1 MAQTAGPTLQH
12 DIVCPFCGLACD
24 DLVIEVGAGR
34 LAVRQGA
41 CPISKAQFERPM
53 AATASPRLGGARC
66 EPADAI
72 AKAADILRQSR
83 QPLFAGLAT
92 DTAGMRAVLQLADR
106 LGGIVDHGDSD
117 ALFRD
122 LTAARDLGTITT
134 TLSEVRNRAD
144 VVLIVGPDP
153 RLALPRFFERCLD
166 NAPSMF
172 GDQPLRR
179 QLFRLGPAS
188 ERSGSAPAA
197 VPQMTEIPCPPE
209 ELPAAVANLRELV
222 DGRPRAGQ
230 MLEPGQR
237 EALLKVGEALKAA
250 KYGVIAWSAGLLD
263 FEGADL
269 AVVAL
274 TDLIRDLNRNTRC
287 SGLPLG
293 GAGNLVGVNQV
304 CLWQSGFPLRT
315 SFAAGFPQHD
325 PYIHSGRRLIESGE
339 ADALVWISAIN
350 GNPPPAFPAG
360 LPTIVLATP
369 ETPLETEPSVFLPVA
384 RPGIDHTGQL
394 FRADGVVSLR
404 LKALRSSALAS
415 VAATLRGIEEALTT
429 ERIGA

>member
-12 DIVCPFCGLACD
+12 EVVCPFCGLACD
-24 DLVIEVGAGR
+24 DLVIEVGAER
-34 LAVRQGA
+34 LAIRRGA
-41 CPISKAQFERPM
+41 CPISKAQFEQPM
-53 AATASPRLGGARC
+53 AETASPRLAGTRC
-66 EPADAI
+66 QPAAAI

-83 QPLFAGLAT
+83 QPLFAGLAI

-106 LGGIVDHGDSD
+106 LGGVVDHQDSD

-122 LTAARDLGTITT
+122 LTASRDLGTITT

-166 NAPSMF
+166 APSMF
-172 GDQPLRR
+172 GDRPLQR
-179 QLFRLGPAS
+179 QLFRLGPAR
-188 ERSGSAPAA
+188 EPSGSAAA
-197 VPQMTEIPCPPE
+197 ATPQMTEIPCPLD

-230 MLEPGQR
+230 MLEPPQR
-237 EALLKVGEALKAA
+237 EALSKVGEALKAA
-250 KYGVIAWSAGLLD
+250 KYGVIAWSTGSLD
-263 FEGADL
+263 FDGADL
-269 AVVAL
+269 VLVAL

-325 PYIHSGRRLIESGE
+325 PYIHSARRLIGSGE

-350 GNPPPAFPAG
+350 GNPPPPFPAG

-384 RPGIDHTGQL
+384 RPGIDHNGQL

-415 VAATLRGIEEALTT
+415 VAETLRGIEEALTT